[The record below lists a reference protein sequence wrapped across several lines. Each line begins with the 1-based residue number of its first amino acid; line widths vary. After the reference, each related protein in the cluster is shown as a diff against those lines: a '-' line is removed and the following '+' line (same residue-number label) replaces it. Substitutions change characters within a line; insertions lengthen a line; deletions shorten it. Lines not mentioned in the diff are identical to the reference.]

1 MQIIINWVVQKQIA
15 NDTCWQ
21 MARLQVSS
29 SIPLVDKF
37 HATKNFENFC
47 PKKFICLKSTEMQ
60 IIINWVVQK
69 QIANDTC

>member
-29 SIPLVDKF
+29 SIPLVDK
-37 HATKNFENFC
+37 EEG
-47 PKKFICLKSTEMQ
+47 KFQTGRQHQVSFSWNSMELNEKITEP
-60 IIINWVVQK
+60 
-69 QIANDTC
+69 